1 MTELQTNYAAAV
13 GLFGTCGG
21 STWRAPYYEELSN
34 LDIPFFDPQIS
45 IETHGRGW
53 SEADIENEVRH
64 LERNPVLMFKVTG
77 ETTGLMSL
85 LEIVKSIQNPSRYI
99 VVLIEDLGINF
110 KDHASDPR
118 LQALEAMLLES
129 GMKVPNVL
137 KDIHNARQWTR
148 KAVSRA
154 EKDSPLVHLVPTD
167 EAAMETIRA
176 SYGVFQA
183 KCHNRTVRGLRTATW
198 T

>member
-1 MTELQTNYAAAV
+1 MTETNFDAAV

-21 STWRAPYYEELSN
+21 SEWRFPYYQKLSD
-34 LDIPFFDPQIS
+34 LEIPFFDPQIS
-45 IETHGRGW
+45 VETHGRAW
-53 SEADIENEVRH
+53 CEADIENEVRH

-99 VVLIEDLGINF
+99 IVLIEDLGMNF

-129 GMKVPNVL
+129 GMKVPNIL
-137 KDIHNARQWTR
+137 KDIHNARQWCK
-148 KAVSRA
+148 KAVARA
-154 EKDSPLVHLVPTD
+154 EFSPLVHLVPTD
-167 EAAMETIRA
+167 EVAIETIRV
-176 SYGVFQA
+176 SYRVFQA
-183 KCHNRTVRGLRTATW
+183 KCHNRTVRGLRTAT
-198 T
+198 